1 MRFVKWYSTTC
12 LPMYFINT
20 CCKHLMVFKQILIH
34 KTMILLIR
42 LDDIIKLFIG
52 SSKQLEMKLL
62 VIQIEIESIRLT
74 CITQSIEISKLCII
88 CLLSW
93 TEIFALKCIVQS
105 ENTFTNMFA
114 KQYKIT
120 NLTYGV
126 QFIWSISIALLAR
139 NVCMRQSINQQMV
152 CIPHEHNKFLYAW
165 EWRIKAQYK

>member
-34 KTMILLIR
+34 KTMIFLIR
-42 LDDIIKLFIG
+42 LDNVTKSFDWGYQVIRYEIIGHNPIFI
-52 SSKQLEMKLL
+52 SE
-62 VIQIEIESIRLT
+62 
-74 CITQSIEISKLCII
+74 LCII
-88 CLLSW
+88 FLLSW
-93 TEIFALKCIVQS
+93 TVIFALKCIVKS

-114 KQYKIT
+114 KQYEIT
-120 NLTYGV
+120 NLTYRV

-152 CIPHEHNKFLYAW
+152 CIPHEHNKSLYAW